1 MRQVKENNPRR
12 VIIEVKDGI
21 VRVILKSRGIY
32 LKLINKDNKDNP
44 ETPQITELVASE
56 FIHLRE

>member
-1 MRQVKENNPRR
+1 MPYQVKENNPRR

-32 LKLINKDNKDNP
+32 LKLINKDNP

-56 FIHLRE
+56 FIHLRK